1 MRFLTVDPMMKIIL
15 CLIGFTGAFIYLNAT
30 SLPSLSATVVL
41 ILACTIGG
49 VAYELRAAR
58 RHHPLVT
65 FAAVMA
71 VVSIFLWAAAA
82 WQGTRISA
90 AELGGMALIVAG
102 MAAISR

>member
-1 MRFLTVDPMMKIIL
+1 MMKIVL
-15 CLIGFTGAFIYLNAT
+15 CLVGFCGAFLYLNTT

-71 VVSIFLWAAAA
+71 VVTLFLWGASA
-82 WQGTRISA
+82 WQGTRVSA